1 MAAPDRPIAK
11 DALAD
16 PVVVRL
22 DADDFLGRCQVPGR
36 DSHPSASVD
45 APEEHP
51 AAH

>member
-11 DALAD
+11 AASAD
-16 PVVVRL
+16 QVVGRL
-22 DADDFLGRCQVPGR
+22 DADDFPVPCQVPDR